1 MQKTH
6 ARHKANA
13 LTMTK
18 GSLLKNIFLFSLPL
32 MLSNVL
38 QVLFNM
44 SDVAV
49 VGRFG
54 PESALGAVGST
65 TTYVA
70 LFTGLLI
77 GLGAGINAVVAQR
90 IGANDEEYTSRAAHT
105 AFLVAAAFGVVVAA
119 LAMGLARPVLIL
131 MKTKE
136 EFLDG
141 ALLYIYIYFTGA
153 IGTALYN
160 FGNGVFSADGDTKK
174 PLIYLSI
181 SGVTNI
187 ALNLFFV
194 IVCDMS
200 VAGVALASSIS
211 QWLSCVLILAAL
223 HRSKRPYKL
232 RFSKLKM
239 DWRIARLVLM
249 LGIPA
254 GIQNAIFQLAN
265 LFIQAGVNSFSP
277 TVVEGNTA
285 AVNADTLVFELMA
298 AFYTGCT
305 SFIGQNYGAGLPDRM
320 LKSYFISLAYSFGA
334 GLVFG
339 LLIFAF
345 ADVFLSIFTGD
356 AAIIAAG
363 KDRLRVMCFS
373 YALSAFMDCTIA
385 ASRGLNR
392 TIVPTIMVILGSCV
406 FRVFWVY
413 VIFPIQGTTTLLYLL
428 YPVSWIITAA
438 CEIAYFAYAFKKTR
452 RKIAEALAKRE
463 AETQPATEGA
473 EPSAVPQTS
482 PEKCA

>member
-6 ARHKANA
+6 ARHKARS
-13 LTMTK
+13 LSMTK
-18 GSLLKNIFLFSLPL
+18 GSLFKNIFLFSLPL

-54 PESALGAVGST
+54 PDSALGAVGST

-90 IGANDEEYTSRAAHT
+90 IGANDEEYTSRASHT
-105 AFLVAAAFGVVVAA
+105 AFLVAAVFGVVVAA
-119 LAMGLARPVLIL
+119 LAMDLARPVLIL

-153 IGTALYN
+153 VGTAIYN

-174 PLIYLSI
+174 PLIFLSI

-187 ALNLFFV
+187 LLNLFFV
-194 IVCDMS
+194 IVCDLS

-211 QWLSCVLILAAL
+211 QWLSAALILIAL
-223 HRSKRPYKL
+223 HRTSRPYKL
-232 RFSKLKM
+232 QFSKLRP
-239 DWRIARLVLM
+239 DGRIVKLVLM
-249 LGIPA
+249 LGVPA

-265 LFIQAGVNSFSP
+265 LFIQAGVNTFPP

-285 AVNADTLVFELMA
+285 ALNADTLVFELMA

-305 SFIGQNYGAGLPDRM
+305 SFIGQNYGAGQGDRI
-320 LKSYFISLAYSFGA
+320 LKSYFISLAYSFG
-334 GLVFG
+334 FG
-339 LLIFAF
+339 LILGLLLFTF
-345 ADVFLSIFTGD
+345 ADVFLGIFTDD

-373 YALSAFMDCTIA
+373 YAVSAFMDCTIA

-392 TIVPTIMVILGSCV
+392 TVWPTVMVILGSCV

-413 VIFPIQGTTTLLYLL
+413 VIFPLQGTTTLLYLL
-428 YPVSWIITAA
+428 YPVSWALTAV
-438 CEIAYFAYAFKKTR
+438 CEIAYFVYAYKKTR
-452 RKIAEALAKRE
+452 RKMDAAILARAQKN
-463 AETQPATEGA
+463 A
-473 EPSAVPQTS
+473 
-482 PEKCA
+482 